1 MVDPFLE
8 QRLASAAALND
19 PRLAAQKD
27 ARLVKSDLDD
37 CSVKQCK
44 AFVELMRYLKDA
56 TLAMSSESSPSERLI
71 LLQPCSHRVGCGIHQ
86 KLNQQLNGIVIE
98 LENENNRN
106 D

>member
-8 QRLASAAALND
+8 QRLAVAAALND

-27 ARLVKSDLDD
+27 AILVKADLDD

-44 AFVELMRYLKDA
+44 AFEELMIYLRAQSFSKTHPPTA
-56 TLAMSSESSPSERLI
+56 LRTSSGLWYSSEAQPATER
-71 LLQPCSHRVGCGIHQ
+71 QG
-86 KLNQQLNGIVIE
+86 
-98 LENENNRN
+98 

>member
-8 QRLASAAALND
+8 QRLASAAALNV

-27 ARLVKSDLDD
+27 ARLVKANLDD
-37 CSVKQCK
+37 CSVKQGK

-56 TLAMSSESSPSERLI
+56 TLAMSSESSPPESLI
-71 LLQPCSHRVGCGIHQ
+71 LLQPCGHRASCGIHQ
-86 KLNQQLNGIVIE
+86 KLNQQLNGRVME
-98 LENENNRN
+98 LENENNRK